1 MNSKWDTKNNLHQGS
16 SFNVHASS
24 ECENTLWYNLTD
36 EQMAE
41 EIVGKFSF
49 IVIENNVK
57 VTRLKKGAE
66 LTFEDYDV

>member
-1 MNSKWDTKNNLHQGS
+1 MNSKWDAKHILHQGS
-16 SFNVHASS
+16 SFNINSPS
-24 ECENTLWYNLTD
+24 ECENTLWYNLTE